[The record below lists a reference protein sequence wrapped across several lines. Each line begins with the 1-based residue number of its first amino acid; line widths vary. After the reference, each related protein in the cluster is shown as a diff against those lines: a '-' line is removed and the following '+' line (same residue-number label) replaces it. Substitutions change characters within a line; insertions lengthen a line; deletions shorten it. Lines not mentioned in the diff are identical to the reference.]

1 MSNELG
7 MGGPRVRPFHSLLIA
22 RCCPDEVYVYRLQG
36 LTKRFGG
43 LVAVAGVD
51 LKIVPGERVAV
62 IGPSGAGKTTLFRL
76 LNLTLR
82 PSGGRLW
89 IGDRDTTALHGRAL
103 REMRRR
109 IGSVYQQHNLVP
121 RLRVVHNVLAGRLGG
136 WSTLRAVASLVR
148 PSEVEVAY
156 RALEQVGIPEK
167 LWARTDEL
175 SGGQQQRVAIARVL
189 VQDPDIILADEPVS
203 SVDPSLANSIV
214 RLLLDLAAASRKT
227 LLVNLHTVDLAL
239 TYFPRVIGF
248 REGRTLFDRNPAE
261 VTEGLLA
268 QLYAGDTMGPPD
280 EPLHERLRALAG
292 ACRPLQA

>member
-1 MSNELG
+1 M
-7 MGGPRVRPFHSLLIA
+7 
-22 RCCPDEVYVYRLQG
+22 YRLEG
-36 LTKRFGG
+36 LTVRFGD

-51 LKIVPGERVAV
+51 LKVARGERVAV
-62 IGPSGAGKTTLFRL
+62 IGPSGAGKTTLFRI
-76 LNLTLR
+76 LNLTLP

-89 IGDRDTTALHGRAL
+89 VGEQEATGLHGRAL

-148 PSEVEVAY
+148 PAEVALAY

-189 VQDPDIILADEPVS
+189 VQDPDISLADEPVS
-203 SVDPSLANSIV
+203 SVDPSLANTIV
-214 RLLLDLAAASRKT
+214 RLLLDLAAAAGKT
-227 LLVNLHTVDLAL
+227 LLMNLHTVDLAL
-239 TYFPRVIGF
+239 AYFPRVIGF
-248 REGRTLFDRNPAE
+248 REGRVTFDRNPAE
-261 VTEGLLA
+261 VTEELLV
-268 QLYAGDTMGPPD
+268 QLYAGDTAGPPD
-280 EPLHERLRALAG
+280 ESLHERLRALSG